1 MGSSIRMVESKKN
14 RAEPE
19 ALGGLVQA
27 TLARLG
33 IGTRV
38 ARAQVIADW
47 PELVGPH
54 IADVARPV
62 RIRGSTLFVAVE
74 SAAWRN
80 ELSLMR
86 PQLMRKINAGRSEGR
101 IERILFLQDDGGN
114 AEARDGAGER

>member
-1 MGSSIRMVESKKN
+1 MADSRNGQRQ
-14 RAEPE
+14 PE
-19 ALGGLVQA
+19 MLGGLVQA

-33 IGTRV
+33 IWKRV
-38 ARAQVIADW
+38 ERARVIADW
-47 PELVGPH
+47 TELVGPH

-114 AEARDGAGER
+114 AEARDGAGEQ

>member
-1 MGSSIRMVESKKN
+1 MADSKKDQT
-14 RAEPE
+14 RPE

-33 IGTRV
+33 IGKRV
-38 ARAQVIADW
+38 ERARVIADW

-62 RIRGSTLFVAVE
+62 RIRGGTLFVAVE

>member
-1 MGSSIRMVESKKN
+1 MSSRKGGLSK
-14 RAEPE
+14 PE
-19 ALGGLVQA
+19 MLGGLVHT

-33 IGTRV
+33 IGPRV
-38 ARAQVIADW
+38 ERAGVIADW
-47 PELVGPH
+47 PSLVGPH

-62 RIRGSTLFVAVE
+62 RIRGGTLFVAVE

-86 PQLMRKINAGRSEGR
+86 PQLMRKLNAGRSEGR

-114 AEARDGAGER
+114 AEVTDGAGKR

>member
-1 MGSSIRMVESKKN
+1 MGSSTRMADSKKD
-14 RAEPE
+14 RTRPE
-19 ALGGLVQA
+19 LLGGLVQT

-33 IGTRV
+33 IGMRV
-38 ARAQVIADW
+38 ERARVIADW

-86 PQLMRKINAGRSEGR
+86 PQLMRKINAGRDEGR

>member
-1 MGSSIRMVESKKN
+1 MSDRSGGGTR
-14 RAEPE
+14 PE
-19 ALGGLVQA
+19 LLGGLVHA

-33 IGTRV
+33 IGGRV
-38 ARAQVIADW
+38 ERARVVANW
-47 PELVGPH
+47 RELVGPH

-62 RIRGSTLFVAVE
+62 RIRGGTLFVAVE

-86 PQLMRKINAGRSEGR
+86 PQLMRKLNAGRSEGR

-114 AEARDGAGER
+114 AEATDGADER

>member
-1 MGSSIRMVESKKN
+1 MVESKKN

>member
-1 MGSSIRMVESKKN
+1 MVESKKN
-14 RAEPE
+14 RTQPE
-19 ALGGLVQA
+19 SLGGLVQA

-86 PQLMRKINAGRSEGR
+86 PQLMRKINAGRNEGR

-114 AEARDGAGER
+114 AEARDGAGEQ

>member
-1 MGSSIRMVESKKN
+1 MVESKKA
-14 RAEPE
+14 RTQPE
-19 ALGGLVQA
+19 SLGGLVQA
-27 TLARLG
+27 TLERLG

-86 PQLMRKINAGRSEGR
+86 PQLMRKINAGRNEGR
-101 IERILFLQDDGGN
+101 IERILFLQDDGRN

>member
-1 MGSSIRMVESKKN
+1 MADSKDSRNQPES
-14 RAEPE
+14 
-19 ALGGLVQA
+19 LGGLVQT